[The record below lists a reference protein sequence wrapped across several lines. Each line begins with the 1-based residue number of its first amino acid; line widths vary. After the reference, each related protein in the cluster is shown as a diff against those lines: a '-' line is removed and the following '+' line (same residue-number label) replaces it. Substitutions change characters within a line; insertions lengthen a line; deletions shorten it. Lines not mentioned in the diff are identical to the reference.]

1 MKENTPLNPASK
13 VKQSIHW
20 HIWFSLEFVTDK
32 PSTLML
38 TYIDLALVPWL
49 VKGYFNASQSSQRKA
64 NSNTNKTALIY
75 SFQIVLDID
84 SQAVDDIREWKAV

>member
-20 HIWFSLEFVTDK
+20 HIWFPLEFVTDK

-38 TYIDLALVPWL
+38 TYIDLALVP
-49 VKGYFNASQSSQRKA
+49 
-64 NSNTNKTALIY
+64 
-75 SFQIVLDID
+75 
-84 SQAVDDIREWKAV
+84 